1 MFMATDSQYEMLKN
15 SPSDEEEYR
24 FKTRVNTPVAKT
36 NTFPEYETVE
46 VNGVE
51 ERRPKYPNWGI
62 MDLAV
67 GNLKKDSDIDGEE
80 FAIRALYESALADQ
94 SFAMTVFVEWFEE
107 RMDFVRIQASEPLTK
122 AITLVGSGS
131 DKKVWVGR
139 KSADG
144 KMVFTQEAL
153 EGQPVFR
160 EIEAPKGEELILYQQ
175 VPVKKI
181 VREYLNIPNI
191 WRDFNLCC
199 LRLGISK
206 SRVMEGI
213 KNVNKQYSYQETNKL
228 QELENI
234 DKESKGLNLFGIGKK

>member
-1 MFMATDSQYEMLKN
+1 MAQDSQYEMLKN
-15 SPSDEEEYR
+15 SPSDVEDIK
-24 FKTRVNTPVAKT
+24 FKTRVNTPVATT
-36 NTFPEYETVE
+36 NTFPEYDIVE

-51 ERRPKYPNWGI
+51 ERRPKFPNWGF

-67 GNLKKDSDIDGEE
+67 GYLHKGSDIDGEE
-80 FAIRALYESALADQ
+80 FAVRARYETALDAQ
-94 SFAMTVFVEWFEE
+94 ALCLNVFDEWVEE

-139 KSADG
+139 KSAEG

-175 VPVKKI
+175 VPVKKV
-181 VREYLNIPNI
+181 VREYLNISDI
-191 WRDFNLCC
+191 WRDFSSCC
-199 LRLGISK
+199 IRLGLTK
-206 SRVMEGI
+206 SREMDGI

-234 DKESKGLNLFGIGKK
+234 DKEKKGLNLFGIGK